1 MPHEIVKLWL
11 ESRAGEDEGRGLSAP
26 RKIWN
31 PRRKS
36 AVAGALLVRSAF
48 LAHDGGFNLRSVF
61 AHRIFLLS

>member
-1 MPHEIVKLWL
+1 MGFADDRTVIAVLGETRRKERTMPHEIVKLWL

-36 AVAGALLVRSAF
+36 AVAGALLVP
-48 LAHDGGFNLRSVF
+48 
-61 AHRIFLLS
+61 